1 MTDGKVSRRTKKGQI
16 CRNDPGGDLL
26 FLFHSDWKR
35 GEMHDG
41 NPVFSESSSSVET
54 IFGAELVQGSDE
66 RKNIYLQSGL
76 PNEEQRCGLPE
87 TESMDILDQECV
99 KVKRFW

>member
-1 MTDGKVSRRTKKGQI
+1 M
-16 CRNDPGGDLL
+16 

-41 NPVFSESSSSVET
+41 NSVFSKSSSSSMET
-54 IFGAELVQGSDE
+54 ILWAELVQGSDE
-66 RKNIYLQSGL
+66 RQNMYLQSGQ

-87 TESMDILDQECV
+87 TESMDFLEQECV